1 MEMIFME
8 ERKVFTIDD
17 LMAAIASNATKYT
30 AAECAENESWATTSK
45 FYSQVM
51 EDGHIF
57 NPYLHR
63 RFVPSQFL
71 RMMKYCSGSIR
82 DYIGERY
89 GFVYSIEWL
98 KEEVR
103 KLAFLQHAD
112 PIAFDERKRFLTIDD
127 IKTIISHYTDTVIG
141 HVEVRLSEYHSVKI
155 SKRRRIITKEEG
167 DVFKA
172 EMLKFNNDIQSV
184 ITYETMNELLQDHI
198 VVKMSYDTKK
208 SNTFIEVFAKAGAY
222 YTLKHL
228 VMFEHLSLNG
238 EAGADACAE
247 LTNYL
252 DKPADVV
259 YDALIAT
266 IAANNYPL

>member
-1 MEMIFME
+1 MEA
-8 ERKVFTIDD
+8 RKVFTVDD

-30 AAECAENESWATTSK
+30 AAECTENESWATSSK

-71 RMMKYCSGSIR
+71 RMMKYSGTSIR
-82 DYIGERY
+82 NYIEGRY

-103 KLAFLQHAD
+103 KLAFLQNAD
-112 PIAFDERKRFLTIDD
+112 PIAFNERKHFLTIDNV
-127 IKTIISHYTDTVIG
+127 KNIIADYTGTVAMFVTDELSVFRSVKVGKHRCIRSIA
-141 HVEVRLSEYHSVKI
+141 EVDRFKIELSE
-155 SKRRRIITKEEG
+155 
-167 DVFKA
+167 
-172 EMLKFNNDIQSV
+172 FNNKVQSV
-184 ITYETMNELLQDHI
+184 ITYETMNELLQTHF
-198 VVKMSYDTKK
+198 VVKAAYNTKK
-208 SNTFIEVFAKAGAY
+208 SDTFIEVFEKAGAY

-238 EAGADACAE
+238 KSGADACNA
-247 LTNYL
+247 LAAYL
-252 DKPADVV
+252 DESADVI
-259 YDALIAT
+259 YNALKET
-266 IAANNYPL
+266 IAVNNYKL